1 MIIFREKKLGYYTE
15 MASKD
20 QIKLIFYST
29 AITIKIIKPSATQR
43 LVFFIFFFNQLP
55 NNTLPFNKVC
65 HNQGYMT
72 HTLT

>member
-1 MIIFREKKLGYYTE
+1 

-43 LVFFIFFFNQLP
+43 LVFFIFFSTNCLI
-55 NNTLPFNKVC
+55 TLFLSIRFATIR
-65 HNQGYMT
+65 GT
-72 HTLT
+72 